1 MTLCLCSEW
10 GKAEAPLGA
19 IGFGPQGPFSYL
31 DRNSSEM
38 NGVLGG
44 GGGGGYGGGGG
55 GLIRKRSLSGSG
67 GPGQGHPTAS
77 LLNQTMM
84 ASTGMMHSNNSNSGY
99 SSDASRTLETVLNII
114 LTLCEGT
121 LTAVTAIQQIPPQPP
136 TLSPFSRQNSG
147 INPTTASAA
156 MGVLQRVNSWT
167 MSRGDRDAPHS
178 PLNLSRHDIGSGTSY
193 GTGNSTASGTGPG
206 PSLVSTHQHHL
217 SLPVLIDSAAVLC
230 SFALRSLA
238 EVPQVSVL
246 VLLLQSNP
254 VT

>member
-38 NGVLGG
+38 NGALG
-44 GGGGGYGGGGG
+44 GGGGG

-67 GPGQGHPTAS
+67 GPGQSHPTAS

-84 ASTGMMHSNNSNSGY
+84 TSTGVMHSNNSNNGY

-121 LTAVTAIQQIPPQPP
+121 LTAVAAIQQQPQPP

-193 GTGNSTASGTGPG
+193 GTGPGTGFGTGPG
-206 PSLVSTHQHHL
+206 PVSTHQHHL
-217 SLPVLIDSAAVLC
+217 SLPLLFDSAAVLC

-246 VLLLQSNP
+246 VLLSPTAPL
-254 VT
+254 T